1 MYQYGTSSSEE
12 ASLLLLDSALLCTAK
27 EERTHKRENAGTSL
41 ISSLPSIYISS
52 WLNLIKSQNKE
63 HTGEKMQVLL

>member
-12 ASLLLLDSALLCTAK
+12 ASLLLLDSALLYSAK
-27 EERTHKRENAGTSL
+27 EERTHERKCRYFSNL
-41 ISSLPSIYISS
+41 ITSIYISS